1 MLVEHARLHAERV
14 AARLGGP
21 LSAENLAQF
30 LTDSNCLRWCTEIVF
45 DATPLEPHQFAQPII
60 GGPEHLRTC
69 TLYVHPRFAQHP
81 AALPFFVAY
90 FAAVIN
96 YGIAAGPDLCEA
108 HGAALLG
115 MKEDAFYAALCAA
128 VDVA

>member
-1 MLVEHARLHAERV
+1 
-14 AARLGGP
+14 
-21 LSAENLAQF
+21 
-30 LTDSNCLRWCTEIVF
+30 
-45 DATPLEPHQFAQPII
+45 
-60 GGPEHLRTC
+60 
-69 TLYVHPRFAQHP
+69 
-81 AALPFFVAY
+81 VAY